1 MAILMTSNE
10 VCEFLGITRNNL
22 YQIQYRG
29 HLKWIKK
36 VGKNA
41 IFDREQV
48 EAYKSRRDSR
58 KKIDL

>member
-1 MAILMTSNE
+1 VAILMTSKE
-10 VCEFLGITRNNL
+10 VCEYLGITRNNL

-29 HLKWIKK
+29 QLTWVKK

-48 EAYKSRRDSR
+48 EAYKTKRDNRSS
-58 KKIDL
+58 

>member
-1 MAILMTSNE
+1 MTSNE

-29 HLKWIKK
+29 QLKWVNK

-48 EAYKSRRDSR
+48 EAFKAKRDNRSS
-58 KKIDL
+58 

>member
-1 MAILMTSNE
+1 MTILMTSSE
-10 VCEFLGITRNNL
+10 VCEFLGITHNNL

-29 HLKWIKK
+29 QLKWINK

-48 EAYKSRRDSR
+48 EAFKAKRDNRSS
-58 KKIDL
+58 

>member
-1 MAILMTSNE
+1 MTSNE

-29 HLKWIKK
+29 QLTWVKK

-41 IFDREQV
+41 VYDREQV
-48 EAYKSRRDSR
+48 EAYKTKRDNRS
-58 KKIDL
+58 L